1 MFKNRGKK
9 KFYKRE
15 CALIDEKI
23 WRQELRIVTIEKIRE
38 GIRMEY
44 DRINGAVK
52 QQEESFAKMVAHHK
66 FSKETLK
73 VLEIDIPRMEEQSM
87 AQWIETKHQHRMTN
101 WKKEMDNLLE
111 VCQNDKEVKKALTKA
126 GVEILDAY
134 EIILRYK
141 QDAENMREQ
150 MVGKYSEREKAHI
163 GGIDQEVRQ
172 IESNISGGEEFRH
185 LIEEE
190 RKKL

>member
-1 MFKNRGKK
+1 MFKNRQKK

-15 CALIDEKI
+15 CRLIDEKV
-23 WRQELRIVTIEKIRE
+23 WRQGLRIITVERIRE

-52 QQEESFAKMVAHHK
+52 QQEESFAKMAAHHK

-73 VLEIDIPRMEEQSM
+73 VLDIDIPKSDDQSTI
-87 AQWIETKHQHRMTN
+87 QWIETKHQHRMAN
-101 WKKEMDNLLE
+101 WKREIDRLLE
-111 VCQNDKEVKKALTKA
+111 VCQNDKEVKKALMKA
-126 GVEILDAY
+126 GAEILDAY
-134 EIILRYK
+134 EIILKYK

-150 MVGKYSEREKAHI
+150 MVGKYSETEKAHI

-172 IESNISGGEEFRH
+172 VESNIAGGEEF
-185 LIEEE
+185 
-190 RKKL
+190 KKLIQEEMKKL